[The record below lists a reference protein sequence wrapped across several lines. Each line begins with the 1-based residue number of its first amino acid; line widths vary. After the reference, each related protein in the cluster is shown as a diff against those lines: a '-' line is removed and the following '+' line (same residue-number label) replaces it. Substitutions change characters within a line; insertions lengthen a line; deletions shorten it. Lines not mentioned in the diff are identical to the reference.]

1 MQIGRNAYS
10 GESMKLVTL
19 LSPADT
25 RANWRI
31 ILQWV
36 SIVVAGEIALHS
48 LFVKEPV
55 LTMAGAALWL
65 GGCLWTRRGGAG
77 GPVLIAILAT
87 WEILATLF
95 LSEEFVEGAAI
106 PDWIL
111 AVHLVSVVIA
121 LLASVMA
128 IRGHNAPRTRGL
140 SVYNGFTGKP

>member
-1 MQIGRNAYS
+1 MQTDRNAYS
-10 GESMKLVTL
+10 GETMKTETSP
-19 LSPADT
+19 SPAAT
-25 RANWRI
+25 RANWRT

-36 SIVVAGEIALHS
+36 SVVVAGEIALHS

-77 GPVLIAILAT
+77 GPVLIAVLAT

-95 LSEEFVEGAAI
+95 LSEEFAEGADV

-121 LLASVMA
+121 LVASVMA
-128 IRGHNAPRTRGL
+128 IRGHNASRARGL
-140 SVYNGFTGKP
+140 SV

>member
-1 MQIGRNAYS
+1 
-10 GESMKLVTL
+10 MKAET
-19 LSPADT
+19 SSSDAIT
-25 RANWRI
+25 RVNWRT

-65 GGCLWTRRGGAG
+65 GGCLWTRRGASG
-77 GPVLIAILAT
+77 GPVLIAVLAT

-95 LSEEFVEGAAI
+95 LSEEFAEGAHV

-111 AVHLVSVVIA
+111 AVHLLSVVIA
-121 LLASVMA
+121 LVASVMA
-128 IRGHNAPRTRGL
+128 IRGHNASRAQEH
-140 SVYNGFTGKP
+140 SV

>member
-1 MQIGRNAYS
+1 MQTDRNAYS
-10 GESMKLVTL
+10 GETMKTETSP
-19 LSPADT
+19 SPAAT
-25 RANWRI
+25 RANWRT

-77 GPVLIAILAT
+77 GPVLIAVLAT

-95 LSEEFVEGAAI
+95 LSQEFAEGADV

-121 LLASVMA
+121 LVTSVMA
-128 IRGHNAPRTRGL
+128 IRGHNASRARRL
-140 SVYNGFTGKP
+140 SV

>member
-1 MQIGRNAYS
+1 MQADRNAYS
-10 GESMKLVTL
+10 GETMKTETSP
-19 LSPADT
+19 SPAAT
-25 RANWRI
+25 RANWRT

-36 SIVVAGEIALHS
+36 SVVVAGEIALHS

-77 GPVLIAILAT
+77 GPVLIAVLAT

-95 LSEEFVEGAAI
+95 LSEEFAEGADV

-121 LLASVMA
+121 LVASGMA
-128 IRGHNAPRTRGL
+128 MRGHNASRARGH
-140 SVYNGFTGKP
+140 SV

>member
-1 MQIGRNAYS
+1 MNVETS
-10 GESMKLVTL
+10 P
-19 LSPADT
+19 SPAAT
-25 RANWRI
+25 RANWRT

-36 SIVVAGEIALHS
+36 SVVVAGEIALHS

-65 GGCLWTRRGGAG
+65 GGSLWTRRGAG
-77 GPVLIAILAT
+77 GPVLIAVLAT

-95 LSEEFVEGAAI
+95 LSEEFADGADV

-121 LLASVMA
+121 LVASVMA
-128 IRGHNAPRTRGL
+128 IRGHNASHAAGSPSRN
-140 SVYNGFTGKP
+140 VFAGKP

>member
-1 MQIGRNAYS
+1 MKAETSSS
-10 GESMKLVTL
+10 G
-19 LSPADT
+19 AIT
-25 RANWRI
+25 RVNWRT

-65 GGCLWTRRGGAG
+65 GGCLWTRRGASG
-77 GPVLIAILAT
+77 GPVLIAVLAT

-95 LSEEFVEGAAI
+95 LSKEFAEGAAI
-106 PDWIL
+106 PGWIL

-121 LLASVMA
+121 LVASVMTM
-128 IRGHNAPRTRGL
+128 RGHYASRTRGL
-140 SVYNGFTGKP
+140 SV